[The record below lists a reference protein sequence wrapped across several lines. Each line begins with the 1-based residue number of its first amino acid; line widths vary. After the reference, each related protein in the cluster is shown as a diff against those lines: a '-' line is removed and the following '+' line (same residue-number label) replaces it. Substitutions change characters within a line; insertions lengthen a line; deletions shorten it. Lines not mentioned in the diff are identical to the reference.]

1 MREALSALTV
11 RGRAFL
17 AAGITAVVC
26 AILLGQP
33 TLTRVGILVAA
44 LPLITA
50 ATLGRSRYRLALVRS
65 VGPQT
70 VTAGQPATVEPDD
83 DQRGPDAQRRAAC
96 WRTTSPTCSAPG
108 RASCSTASATA
119 GAGTRRTR
127 CAPTSAAASRSAR

>member
-33 TLTRVGILVAA
+33 TLTRVGVLVAA

-50 ATLGRSRYRLALVRS
+50 ATLGRSRYRAV
-65 VGPQT
+65 
-70 VTAGQPATVEPDD
+70 
-83 DQRGPDAQRRAAC
+83 RRAAC
-96 WRTTSPTCSAPG
+96 
-108 RASCSTASATA
+108 
-119 GAGTRRTR
+119 
-127 CAPTSAAASRSAR
+127 